1 MNDRPRAPELH
12 AGFAWLNTDRPLT
25 FANELRGQVVLLD
38 FWTYCCI
45 NCMHVLPDLAYLEEK
60 YREEPFLVIGVHS
73 AKFTNEGQRQTVRA
87 AVGRYEIAHPVVI
100 DENMRLWGEY
110 AVRSW
115 PTLVLVGSDR
125 RVVGVVSG
133 EGNRETLDRAIAAAL
148 EEGRANGTLAKAPL
162 RPARE
167 RSVRAATGL
176 AFPGKVLADPA
187 GGRLFITDSNHNR
200 VVVGTLPDRTGR
212 SRLIRTIG
220 HGRAGR
226 EDGPADAAGL
236 HHPQGLALA
245 HETLYVADTENHM
258 IRAVDLRSWSVS
270 TIAGTGAQ

>member
-12 AGFAWLNTDRPLT
+12 AGFAWLNPDRPLT
-25 FANELRGQVVLLD
+25 VANELRGQVVLVD

-87 AVGRYEIAHPVVI
+87 AVGRYEIAHPVVL

-110 AVRSW
+110 TVRSW
-115 PTLVLVGSDR
+115 PTLVLVGSDG

-187 GGRLFITDSNHNR
+187 GGGLVLSGSHHNA
-200 VVVGTLPDRTGR
+200 VVVGNPPG
-212 SRLIRTIG
+212 
-220 HGRAGR
+220 
-226 EDGPADAAGL
+226 
-236 HHPQGLALA
+236 
-245 HETLYVADTENHM
+245 
-258 IRAVDLRSWSVS
+258 
-270 TIAGTGAQ
+270 